1 MKLRERLGIGP
12 RRQAQLSRV
21 MQLSLVGFL
30 FVGLYES
37 DVGIIVNSAM
47 GLVITALPAVLE
59 RDYEIPMDAV
69 LTLWITAAVFL
80 HAFGTLGLPW
90 MEQSL
95 YQQLW
100 WWDHLTHALSASV
113 VAGAGYAVLRAI
125 EDHTE
130 SVSLPPRFRFV
141 FVVVLVMAFGVLWE
155 VAEFALA
162 QVTTAIGAE
171 PVLTQYGVSDTML
184 DMVFDSVGAMLVA
197 IFGTTRLAEVAD
209 AIRESLIVDREGA

>member
-1 MKLRERLGIGP
+1 
-12 RRQAQLSRV
+12 
-21 MQLSLVGFL
+21 MQLSLIGFL
-30 FVGLYES
+30 FVGLYET
-37 DVGIIVNSAM
+37 DVGIIVNSGM
-47 GLVITALPAVLE
+47 GVAITALPALLE
-59 RDYEIPMDAV
+59 RDYEIPMDAG

-95 YQQLW
+95 YQQIW

-141 FVVVLVMAFGVLWE
+141 FVVVLVLAFGVLWE

-197 IFGTTRLAEVAD
+197 IFGTTRLAGVAD
-209 AIRESLIVDREGA
+209 AIRASVTGDGEGA